1 MSTHPEETPPILA
14 PAPIGRLPVALIDS
28 FALKA
33 NWRSM
38 AMQAGRARTGAAV
51 KADGYGL
58 GATMVAKALF
68 AAGCRDFFVA
78 WAEEGVELRTA
89 LTGKNCRI
97 FVLQGLD
104 EHASALCR
112 LHLLIP
118 VLSTT
123 DDIAVWRATAR
134 SGLPGVSALQFDTGM
149 NRLGLNADE
158 ARAAAR
164 LARDGSLDLAL
175 VMSHLASS
183 DTPESDQ
190 NKEQLARFRQM
201 CALFPHVAQSFAN
214 SGGILMG
221 ADYHFDLTR
230 PGISLYGGAVSLA
243 PAGTIRP
250 VAALYGHVIQVHTA
264 EAGEAAG
271 YGGAARLTRA
281 TRIATVGLGYADGY
295 PRSAGGLG
303 GKRHSDR
310 PADVIV
316 AGHRCPILGRV
327 SMDSTLVD
335 VTDIAADDAR
345 PGTAVEFFG
354 PNMPIDEVASVS
366 GTIAYEILTSL
377 GPRVTRRW
385 L

>member
-14 PAPIGRLPVALIDS
+14 PAPTGRLPVAVIDS

-58 GATMVAKALF
+58 GATMVAKTLF

-78 WAEEGVELRTA
+78 WAEEGVEIRAA
-89 LTGKNCRI
+89 LAGKNCRI

-104 EHASALCR
+104 DHAAALCR

-118 VLSTT
+118 VLSTA
-123 DDIAVWRATAR
+123 DDIAVWRTTAR
-134 SGLPGVSALQFDTGM
+134 SGLPGVAALQFDTGM

-158 ARAAAR
+158 ARTAAR
-164 LARDGSLDLAL
+164 LAHDGSLDLAL
-175 VMSHLASS
+175 VMSHLASA
-183 DTPESDQ
+183 DTPESGQ
-190 NKEQLARFRQM
+190 NAEQLGRFRQM

-214 SGGILMG
+214 SGGILLG

-250 VAALYGHVIQVHTA
+250 VASLYGHVMQLHTA
-264 EAGEAAG
+264 AAGEAAG
-271 YGGAARLTRA
+271 YGGAARLTRE

-303 GKRHSDR
+303 GNRHSDR
-310 PADVIV
+310 PAEVVI
-316 AGHRCPILGRV
+316 AGQRCPILGRV

-335 VTDIAADDAR
+335 VTDLADDDVR

-354 PNMPIDEVASVS
+354 PNMPIDEVASLC
-366 GTIAYEILTSL
+366 GTIAYELLTSL
-377 GPRVTRRW
+377 GPRVIRRW